1 MYLQSLE
8 MIGFKSFAPK
18 TILTFNPGVTAV
30 VGPNG
35 CGKSNVLDAL
45 RWVLGEQS
53 AKALRGGEMSDVIFS
68 GTDSRQPLGMAEVSL
83 TFTECEQQLGV
94 EWNEVRI
101 TRRVFR
107 DGKSEYLLN
116 KAPCRLRDIHQ
127 LFMDTGIGRSAYSI
141 MEQGKIDAILSSRPE
156 DRRAIF
162 EEAAGITKYK
172 SQKKEALRKLD
183 YTEANLLRVTDIIK
197 EVKRQ
202 IGSLQRQAA
211 KARRYQS
218 VMEDL
223 RVFDTHLSYRNFNVL
238 RTELTDVRER
248 LGGSEDERLRLEGEI
263 ELREIEL
270 SEYRDKL
277 AELEAQATGL
287 RDNIQ
292 SQRNKIY
299 SAENRIATNGE
310 RSVEAKSLIERYRG
324 EIESGE
330 EKLRDQESQIA
341 RTDEMIAEMVDH
353 MRTGEEKLDGA
364 NARLV
369 AARDERVNVERRAN
383 ALRSEV
389 AQLEARLNSLRGEI
403 ASAGGRREAG
413 EARLAQLRAEETS
426 AGEALDEAG
435 TLLAKS
441 VERRRVAE
449 ESLGGAKSEL
459 TEAQSA
465 LDEAQRER
473 QAAESEVNATNRRV
487 AEVDSKLGV
496 LRQLNESG
504 EGFGEGTQ
512 AVLRGLDNP
521 EFFKPAVLGALASLI
536 DVPSEHIPAVEAAL
550 GANLQAIVFKDPSV
564 AEAAVQTL
572 FARSLG
578 KASVVPRDWAAIQGP
593 GDGESARGGDL
604 PDGAV
609 AWVLDWV
616 TAKDD
621 VASLVARLLGNVAVV
636 ESLDRAFA
644 LKPSHPGLA
653 FVTPVGEFVSADGIV
668 QGGRGGEK
676 GSSALMRKNEIAALE
691 KDLAGHQREAR
702 ECGTRRDKAAAT
714 LDGAQDRVRMAR
726 DAVQGAQVE
735 FSTAQSECGM
745 CERQQ
750 RDAAN
755 RRANFE
761 REVGQIAQTVT
772 LAGEKVATLEAQ
784 IGEAEGSVA
793 DARERQ
799 AEVEGGIEAA
809 RDRERAMNDE
819 LSELRLR
826 VATERQQQESLTRQ
840 RGPMAARVGE
850 LSELLVSRGR
860 DIEEADRK
868 ISAFESESEEMRGSI
883 VTWQALL
890 ESGEQQVEGLMA
902 ERVEAQGETEAVET
916 RLREARKGLTGLQD
930 ALGKLE
936 VRGTQLEMRVEHVC
950 EHVTQRYQV
959 DLEGFRTDSY
969 ALMKALADRAGKDAV
984 GTADGAEEMAVNS
997 ESTADNPDSP
1007 EGQEPSDPQSSTRNR
1022 DQGPEEEGVPWGQ
1035 VEELVVEL
1043 TEKIDRMGPVNIDA
1057 IQEFEELEERY
1068 TFLEKQNEDLIN
1080 SKAELLEVITK
1091 INLTTKVLFAETFE
1105 KIRTNFQEM
1114 FTELF
1119 GGGKANLILTDESD
1133 PLESGIEIVAKPPGK
1148 QLSSITLLSGG
1159 EKTMTAVALLFSIYM
1174 VKPSPFCVLDEMD
1187 APLDESN
1194 INRFIKILD
1203 RFEKQSQFVVI
1214 THNKRTIAR
1223 ADMVF
1228 GVTMEEH
1235 GVSKLVSVKFS
1246 GKDDANGENGRNA
1259 HPRSVA
1265 ETFGKSGNLHSEE
1278 VALAN

>member
-18 TILTFNPGVTAV
+18 TVLNFNPGVTAV

-68 GTDSRQPLGMAEVSL
+68 GTDSRQALGMAEVSL
-83 TFTECEQQLGV
+83 TFTDCEQQLGV

-107 DGKSEYLLN
+107 DGKSEYFLN
-116 KAPCRLRDIHQ
+116 KSPCRLRDIHQ

-172 SQKKEALRKLD
+172 AQKKEALRKLD

-218 VMEDL
+218 VMTDL

-238 RTELTDVRER
+238 RTELTEVRER

-270 SEYRDKL
+270 SEYRDRL
-277 AELEAQATGL
+277 AELEAQATAL

-299 SAENRIATNGE
+299 SAENRISTNGE
-310 RSVEAKSLIERYRG
+310 RATEARSLIERYRG
-324 EIESGE
+324 EIESGR
-330 EKLRDQESQIA
+330 EKLQDQESQIA
-341 RTDEMIAEMVDH
+341 RTDEMIAETVDL
-353 MRTGEEKLDGA
+353 MRTGEEKLDAA
-364 NARLV
+364 NAKAV

-383 ALRSEV
+383 QVRSEV
-389 AQLEARLNSLRGEI
+389 GQLESRLNQLRGEI

-413 EARLAQLRAEETS
+413 EARLALLQSEEAS
-426 AGEALDEAG
+426 AGEALTEAG
-435 TLLAKS
+435 DLLAKAG
-441 VERRRVAE
+441 ERRRIAE
-449 ESLGGAKSEL
+449 GNLGSAKSEMS
-459 TEAQSA
+459 EAQVA
-465 LDEAQRER
+465 QDEAQRER
-473 QAAESEVNATNRRV
+473 QAAESEVNVANRRV

-536 DVPSEHIPAVEAAL
+536 EVPSEHVPAVEAAL

-572 FARSLG
+572 FAKEFG
-578 KASVVPRDWAAIQGP
+578 KAAVVPRDWVGL
-593 GDGESARGGDL
+593 GGGEVARGGNL
-604 PDGAV
+604 PEGAV
-609 AWVLDWV
+609 AWALDWV

-621 VASLVARLLGNVAVV
+621 VAPLIERLLGKVAVV
-636 ESLDRAFA
+636 ESVDKAFA
-644 LKPSHPGLA
+644 LKPSHPDLA
-653 FVTPVGEFVSADGIV
+653 FVTRAGEFVTVEGIV

-676 GSSALMRKNEIAALE
+676 GSSALLRKNEIAALAKE
-691 KDLAGHQREAR
+691 LTDHQRAAEEFAA
-702 ECGTRRDKAAAT
+702 RRDDAVAT
-714 LDGAQDRVRMAR
+714 LDGAQDRVRAAR

-761 REVGQIAQTVT
+761 REVTQIAQTVT
-772 LAGEKVATLEAQ
+772 VAGEKVTTLETQ
-784 IGEAEGSVA
+784 ISEAGAAVEA
-793 DARERQ
+793 ARTRQ

-809 RDRERAMNDE
+809 RDRERAMGDE

-840 RGPMAARVGE
+840 RGPMAARVTE
-850 LSELLVSRGR
+850 LSELLVSRER
-860 DIEEADRK
+860 DIADAERK
-868 ISAFESESEEMRGSI
+868 IQAFDVESNEMRGSM
-883 VTWQALL
+883 VTWQELL

-902 ERVEAQGETEAVET
+902 ERATAQEETEAVEQ
-916 RLREARKGLTGLQD
+916 RLREARRNLTGLQD
-930 ALGKLE
+930 AFGKLE
-936 VRGTQLEMRVEHVC
+936 VRGTQLEMRTEHVR
-950 EHVTQRYQV
+950 EHVAQRYQV
-959 DLEGFRTDSY
+959 DLENFRTDSY
-969 ALMKALADRAGKDAV
+969 ALMKALSERAGKDVAGEGENEV
-984 GTADGAEEMAVNS
+984 STAEIAEGAEM
-997 ESTADNPDSP
+997 
-1007 EGQEPSDPQSSTRNR
+1007 Q
-1022 DQGPEEEGVPWGQ
+1022 
-1035 VEELVVEL
+1035 
-1043 TEKIDRMGPVNIDA
+1043 
-1057 IQEFEELEERY
+1057 
-1068 TFLEKQNEDLIN
+1068 
-1080 SKAELLEVITK
+1080 
-1091 INLTTKVLFAETFE
+1091 
-1105 KIRTNFQEM
+1105 
-1114 FTELF
+1114 
-1119 GGGKANLILTDESD
+1119 
-1133 PLESGIEIVAKPPGK
+1133 IECG
-1148 QLSSITLLSGG
+1148 
-1159 EKTMTAVALLFSIYM
+1159 
-1174 VKPSPFCVLDEMD
+1174 
-1187 APLDESN
+1187 
-1194 INRFIKILD
+1194 
-1203 RFEKQSQFVVI
+1203 
-1214 THNKRTIAR
+1214 
-1223 ADMVF
+1223 
-1228 GVTMEEH
+1228 
-1235 GVSKLVSVKFS
+1235 
-1246 GKDDANGENGRNA
+1246 
-1259 HPRSVA
+1259 
-1265 ETFGKSGNLHSEE
+1265 
-1278 VALAN
+1278 

>member
-18 TILTFNPGVTAV
+18 TVLNFNPGVTAV

-68 GTDSRQPLGMAEVSL
+68 GTDSRPPLGMAEVSL
-83 TFTECEQQLGV
+83 TFTDCEEQLGV

-107 DGKSEYLLN
+107 DGKSDYLLN

-223 RVFDTHLSYRNFNVL
+223 RVFDTHLSYRNFNTL

-277 AELEAQATGL
+277 SELEAQATGL

-299 SAENRIATNGE
+299 SAENRISTNGE
-310 RSVEAKSLIERYRG
+310 RAVEARGLIERYRG
-324 EIESGE
+324 EIASGE
-330 EKLRDQESQIA
+330 EKLKDQESQIA

-353 MRTGEEKLDGA
+353 MRNGEERLDGA

-369 AARDERVNVERRAN
+369 AARDERVEIERRAN
-383 ALRSEV
+383 TLRSEV
-389 AQLEARLNSLRGEI
+389 GQLEARLNSLRGEI

-426 AGEALDEAG
+426 AGEALDEAAN
-435 TLLAKS
+435 LLAKW

-449 ESLGGAKSEL
+449 ETLGGAKTEL
-459 TEAQSA
+459 TEAQTA
-465 LDEAQRER
+465 QDAAQRER
-473 QAAESEVNATNRRV
+473 QTAESEVNGANRRV

-504 EGFGEGTQ
+504 EGFGEGAQ
-512 AVLRGLDNP
+512 AVLRGLDHP

-536 DVPSEHIPAVEAAL
+536 DVPSEHIPSVEAAL

-572 FARSLG
+572 FAKSLG
-578 KASVVPRDWAAIQGP
+578 KAAVVPRDWAALKKG
-593 GDGESARGGDL
+593 GDGESGRGEGL
-604 PDGAV
+604 PDGAI
-609 AWVLDWV
+609 AWALDWV

-621 VASLVARLLGNVAVV
+621 VAPLVARLLGNVAVV

-644 LKPSHPGLA
+644 MKPGHPTLA
-653 FVTPVGEFVSADGIV
+653 FVTPVGEFVSAEGIV

-676 GSSALMRKNEIAALE
+676 GSSALLRKNEIAALE
-691 KDLAGHQREAR
+691 KDLSGHQRDAKQ
-702 ECGTRRDKAAAT
+702 CGTRRDEAAAA
-714 LDGAQDRVRMAR
+714 LEGAQDRVRAAR

-761 REVGQIAQTVT
+761 REVTQIAQTVT
-772 LAGEKVATLEAQ
+772 VAGEKVATLEAQ
-784 IGEAEGSVA
+784 IGDAEHAVGG
-793 DARERQ
+793 ARGRQ

-850 LSELLVSRGR
+850 LSDLLGSRGR

-868 ISAFESESEEMRGSI
+868 ISAFDAESEELRGSV

-902 ERVEAQGETEAVET
+902 ERAEAQAETEAVEA

-936 VRGTQLEMRVEHVC
+936 VRGTQLEMRTEHVS

-959 DLEGFRTDSY
+959 NLTDFRTDSF
-969 ALMKALADRAGKDAV
+969 ALMKALTDRAGKESEVGGSVVGGDGTIAAV
-984 GTADGAEEMAVNS
+984 ASEGESDVTSPAPVDG
-997 ESTADNPDSP
+997 
-1007 EGQEPSDPQSSTRNR
+1007 
-1022 DQGPEEEGVPWGQ
+1022 EEEGVPWGR

-1091 INLTTKVLFAETFE
+1091 INVTTKVLFAETFE
-1105 KIRTNFQEM
+1105 KIRCNFQEM

-1119 GGGKANLILTDESD
+1119 GGGKANLILSDESD

-1203 RFEKQSQFVVI
+1203 RFEAQSQFVVI

-1246 GKDDANGENGRNA
+1246 GNDKTKPATSANG

>member
-18 TILTFNPGVTAV
+18 TILNFNPGVTAV

-68 GTDSRQPLGMAEVSL
+68 GTDSRQALGMAEVSL
-83 TFTECEQQLGV
+83 TFTECEQQLGI

-107 DGKSEYLLN
+107 DGKSEYFLN

-223 RVFDTHLSYRNFNVL
+223 RIFDTHLSYRNFNVL
-238 RTELTDVRER
+238 RTELEDVRGR

-310 RSVEAKSLIERYRG
+310 RSVEARGLIERYRG

-330 EKLRDQESQIA
+330 EKLKDQESQIA

-353 MRTGEEKLDGA
+353 MRNGEEKLDGA

-383 ALRSEV
+383 SLRSEV
-389 AQLEARLNSLRGEI
+389 GQLEARLNSLRGEI

-413 EARLAQLRAEETS
+413 EARLAQLQAEEVS
-426 AGEALDEAG
+426 AGEALEEAG
-435 TLLAKS
+435 TLLGKA

-449 ESLGGAKSEL
+449 ESLGGSKTEL
-459 TEAQSA
+459 TEAQA
-465 LDEAQRER
+465 AQDEAQRER
-473 QAAESEVNATNRRV
+473 QAAESEVNGANRRV
-487 AEVDSKLGV
+487 AEVGSKLDV

-521 EFFKPAVLGALASLI
+521 EFFKPAVLGALAALI

-572 FARSLG
+572 FAKSLG
-578 KASVVPRDWAAIQGP
+578 KAAVVPRDWAALGGP
-593 GDGESARGGDL
+593 NDGERGEL
-604 PDGAV
+604 PESAV
-609 AWVLDWV
+609 AWALDWV
-616 TAKDD
+616 TAKQD
-621 VASLVARLLGNVAVV
+621 VAPLVARLLGNVVVV

-653 FVTPVGEFVSADGIV
+653 FVTPVGEFVSIDGIV

-676 GSSALMRKNEIAALE
+676 GSSALMRKNEIATLE
-691 KDLAGHQREAR
+691 KELAGHHREAE
-702 ECGTRRDKAAAT
+702 ECGVRRDDAVAT
-714 LDGAQDRVRMAR
+714 LDGAQDRVRAAR
-726 DAVQGAQVE
+726 DAVQAAQVE

-772 LAGEKVATLEAQ
+772 VASEKVATLEAQ
-784 IGEAEGSVA
+784 IGDAERA
-793 DARERQ
+793 ATDARGRQ

-860 DIEEADRK
+860 DIAEAERK
-868 ISAFESESEEMRGSI
+868 ISAFEAESEEMRGS
-883 VTWQALL
+883 VLTWQALL

-902 ERVEAQGETEAVET
+902 ERAEAQGEVEAVEQ

-936 VRGTQLEMRVEHVC
+936 VRGTQLEMRTEHVR
-950 EHVTQRYQV
+950 EHVTQRYQI

-984 GTADGAEEMAVNS
+984 ATSEGAEENAMTS
-997 ESTADNPDSP
+997 ETGSEASP
-1007 EGQEPSDPQSSTRNR
+1007 ESADAAEGAPSVEITPSLEQDRP
-1022 DQGPEEEGVPWGQ
+1022 EEGVPWGR

-1043 TEKIDRMGPVNIDA
+1043 SEKIDRMGPVNLDA

-1068 TFLEKQNEDLIN
+1068 NFLEKQNEDLIN

-1148 QLSSITLLSGG
+1148 QLF
-1159 EKTMTAVALLFSIYM
+1159 EHH
-1174 VKPSPFCVLDEMD
+1174 
-1187 APLDESN
+1187 APLGWRED
-1194 INRFIKILD
+1194 D
-1203 RFEKQSQFVVI
+1203 DCG
-1214 THNKRTIAR
+1214 R
-1223 ADMVF
+1223 AALFDL
-1228 GVTMEEH
+1228 H
-1235 GVSKLVSVKFS
+1235 GQ
-1246 GKDDANGENGRNA
+1246 A
-1259 HPRSVA
+1259 
-1265 ETFGKSGNLHSEE
+1265 
-1278 VALAN
+1278 